1 MTQLKYIEV
10 ETQANPTASV
20 IWLHGLGA
28 SGNDFEPV
36 VPEMHLPMGVRFI
49 FPHAPNRTVTVNG
62 GMVMPAWYDIIS
74 INIDRV
80 IDTEQIMESAQQIGE
95 LIEQEIS
102 RGIPSERIFIAGFS
116 QGGAVAYEAA
126 LSYPKPLGGVIAL
139 STYFATHKTIAWHD
153 ANRNTP
159 LFIGHGTYDNVV
171 IETLG
176 QQAVELLQG
185 EDYSV
190 EYATYPI
197 LHSVCME
204 EITDISTW
212 LQKQLSQ

>member
-1 MTQLKYIEV
+1 
-10 ETQANPTASV
+10 
-20 IWLHGLGA
+20 
-28 SGNDFEPV
+28 
-36 VPEMHLPMGVRFI
+36 
-49 FPHAPNRTVTVNG
+49 
-62 GMVMPAWYDIIS
+62 
-74 INIDRV
+74 
-80 IDTEQIMESAQQIGE
+80 
-95 LIEQEIS
+95 
-102 RGIPSERIFIAGFS
+102 
-116 QGGAVAYEAA
+116 
-126 LSYPKPLGGVIAL
+126 
-139 STYFATHKTIAWHD
+139 
-153 ANRNTP
+153 
-159 LFIGHGTYDNVV
+159 V

>member
-10 ETQANPTASV
+10 ETQENPTSAV

-28 SGNDFEPV
+28 SGNDFEPI

-80 IDTEQIMESAQQIGE
+80 IDTQQIMESAQQVGE

-116 QGGAVAYEAA
+116 QGGAVAYETA

-139 STYFATHKTIAWHD
+139 STYFATQKTITLHD
-153 ANRNTP
+153 ANRQMP
-159 LFIGHGTYDNVV
+159 LFIAHGTYDNVV
-171 IETLG
+171 AETLG
-176 QQAVELLQG
+176 QKALQALEEENYQASYV
-185 EDYSV
+185 
-190 EYATYPI
+190 TYPI
-197 LHSVCME
+197 LHSVCMD
-204 EITDISTW
+204 EITDIATW
-212 LQKQLSQ
+212 LQKQLA

>member
-1 MTQLKYIEV
+1 MTQLQYIEV
-10 ETQANPTASV
+10 ETQANPTAAV

-80 IDTEQIMESAQQIGE
+80 IDTKQIMESAQHVGE

-116 QGGAVAYEAA
+116 QGGAVAYEVA
-126 LSYPKPLGGVIAL
+126 LSYPKTLGGVIAL
-139 STYFATHKTIAWHD
+139 STYFATNETIELHD
-153 ANRNTP
+153 ANRQTP
-159 LFIGHGTYDNVV
+159 LFIGHGIYDNVV
-171 IETLG
+171 AETLG
-176 QQAVELLQG
+176 QQALQTLQDNHFTA
-185 EDYSV
+185 DYF
-190 EYATYPI
+190 TYPI

-204 EITDISTW
+204 
-212 LQKQLSQ
+212 